1 VSVLGRRQDEQ
12 LAVFNERVS
21 SFTAWGFTLAQAR
34 ALAASECPKSEVRR
48 LVRKDVDR
56 ALIVRICA

>member
-1 VSVLGRRQDEQ
+1 M
-12 LAVFNERVS
+12 FNERVS